1 MSKKILIV
9 SPHFSTGGAPQVTLN
24 KIQLLLNDYE
34 IKVVEYSFLA
44 WQFVV
49 QRNQIIE
56 LVGQDNFITLEGRHD
71 DKIRSLFNLIC
82 EWNPSVIFMEEFPEM
97 FSDTDGMVRLYNQ
110 CSNMG
115 IKFIESTHDS
125 SFPIQFKATIPNQFV
140 FVSRH
145 TQLKYAYLN
154 VPTEVIEYPV
164 DMLDINDDDKRNA
177 REELGLCHSLK
188 HVVIVGLF
196 TPRKNQAY
204 AIQMAKL
211 LSNSDIQFHFLGNQ
225 ADNFKQYWKPL
236 MDSLPNN
243 CIVWGER
250 ADVDTFIRASDVF
263 LFPSKG
269 EPTNKELNPIVI
281 KEASRYPKLP
291 KLLFNLEVYLNK
303 YDTPDFNYLTG
314 NEKEDA
320 IKLCQLCEGHS
331 DLINT
336 DELIVIGTYPNL
348 NERKIL
354 TAECINTL
362 KYLRRKIMLVSHYPV
377 SEKIQKMVDFYIYD
391 SHNPLT
397 FHSYYTKFFNYSKE
411 YDAEININGLKDSN
425 QSFAVLTNLFN
436 AFKSAKSLGF
446 KKLFYITYD
455 VVVKSE
461 DFQAIEKSFKSI
473 NDVNKAYLAYLKTP
487 FGYGLQTTAMTFD
500 VDTFLNKFDDLR
512 NPEEYNSA
520 CEKLPAHNF
529 LEDYMYKL
537 IQQRFVVGTY
547 TAVINEKETF
557 LKESGVGI
565 SSNSEY
571 YSIIPVS
578 DTDSTFMFYFYT
590 YNIDNRR
597 VYLNITKRQ
606 ETITHTILINKTR
619 EFKTPIHFDGEQI
632 DIELNFFDEENLYKS
647 EKYSINESN
656 ISTYRNTGSFKWKQ
670 KPKIKV
676 VHLQTTLNLDKET
689 NSRNQLSSLT
699 KYGWD
704 YVLHQNETYKSLPP
718 SFNCLRPSCVSMN
731 LFNAE
736 KTEKLGTALTPAHY
750 GCYES
755 FKLGILSEFTYD
767 VDFLIV
773 CEGDCKIEME
783 ISEFVSKVEEACKV
797 VKANNIGYMS
807 FGDTHTLEH
816 GWLQSPMVEDI
827 PQTDV
832 FITNHIIGLQCIMFP
847 KSVKKYL
854 FEQIRNAPW
863 DGADMYFN
871 TIFKSSPYQ
880 MAIVKNRYTS
890 QFDGY
895 SLIDQQEKKFI

>member
-1 MSKKILIV
+1 MKKKLLIV

-24 KIQLLLNDYE
+24 KIQLLINDYD
-34 IKVVEYSFLA
+34 IKVVEYSLLA

-49 QRNQIIE
+49 QRNQVIQ
-56 LVGQDNFITLEGRHD
+56 LVGEDNFITLSGGHD

-97 FSDTDGMVRLYNQ
+97 FSDTDGMVRLYER
-110 CSNMG
+110 CHNMG
-115 IKFIESTHDS
+115 IKMVESTHDS
-125 SFPIQFKATIPNQFV
+125 SFPIVFKSTIPNQFV

-164 DMLDINDDDKRNA
+164 DYQDISYEEKKDA
-177 REELGLCHSLK
+177 REKLGLCHSLK

-204 AIQMAKL
+204 AIQLAKL

-225 ADNFKQYWKPL
+225 AENFKQYWKPL
-236 MDSLPNN
+236 MDTLPNN
-243 CIVWGER
+243 CVVWGER
-250 ADVDTFIRASDVF
+250 NDVDTFIRASDVF

-269 EPTNKELNPIVI
+269 EPHNKELNPIVI
-281 KEASRYPKLP
+281 KEASKYPKLP
-291 KLLFNLEVYLNK
+291 KLIYNLEVYMDK
-303 YDTPDFNYLTG
+303 YNTPDFNFLTG
-314 NEKEDA
+314 NETEDA
-320 IKLCQLCEGHS
+320 IKLCMLCEGHS

-354 TAECINTL
+354 TKECINSL

-377 SEKIQKMVDFYIYD
+377 SQDIQEMVDYYIYD

-397 FHSYYTKFFNYSKE
+397 FHSYYTKFFNYSID
-411 YDAEININGLKDSN
+411 YDAEININGLKNSN
-425 QSFAVLTNLFN
+425 QSFAVLTNLLN
-436 AFKSAKSLGF
+436 AFKSAKNLGY

-461 DFQAIEKSFKSI
+461 DYKAIENSFKSI
-473 NDVNKAYLAYLKTP
+473 NEVNKAYLAYLKTP
-487 FGYGLQTTAMTFD
+487 FGFGLQTTAMTFD

-512 NPEEYNSA
+512 NPEDYNSA

-537 IQQRFVVGTY
+537 IQQRFAKGTY
-547 TAVINEKETF
+547 TVVINDKETF
-557 LKESGVGI
+557 LQESGVGV

-571 YSIIPVS
+571 YSIIPIS
-578 DTDSTFMFYFYT
+578 DCDNQFMFYFYT

-597 VYLNITKRQ
+597 VYVNITKSK
-606 ETITHTILINKTR
+606 ETVTHIIQINKKR
-619 EFKTPIHFDGEQI
+619 EFKTPIHFDGDQI
-632 DIELNFFDEENLYKS
+632 DIEINFFDGENLYKS
-647 EKYSINESN
+647 EKYSINDTN
-656 ISTYRNTGSFKWKQ
+656 ISTYKNTGIFKWKR

-676 VHLQTTLNLDKET
+676 LHLQTTLDLPKEI
-689 NSRNQLSSLT
+689 NSRNQLSTLV
-699 KYGWD
+699 KYGWE
-704 YVLHQNETYKSLPP
+704 YVLHQNKPYEDLPP
-718 SFNCLRPSCVSMN
+718 MATCLRPECVSEI
-731 LFNAE
+731 LFPE
-736 KTEKLGTALTPAHY
+736 DIVQKLGTALTPAHY

-755 FKLGILSEFTYD
+755 FKLGILSEFSD
-767 VDFLIV
+767 DIDFLIV
-773 CEGDCKIEME
+773 CEGDCKID
-783 ISEFVSKVEEACKV
+783 IDINIFVTKVEEACRVIKDR
-797 VKANNIGYMS
+797 NIGYMS

-816 GWLQSPMVEDI
+816 GWLQSPIVEEI
-827 PQTDV
+827 PDTDV

-847 KSVKKYL
+847 QLVKKYL
-854 FEQIRNAPW
+854 FEQLRNAPW

-871 TIFKSSPYQ
+871 TIFKSSPYK
-880 MAIVKNRYTS
+880 MGIVKSRYTT